1 MQNQNHNILDT
12 DQIGRLLI
20 KLSIPMLF
28 GTLVQ
33 VSYSIVDAI
42 FIGHCVGTMALA
54 ALSVVFPLQM
64 MAMGVGNMVAVGGAS
79 LISRLIGGT
88 DKTGAERALGN
99 GIATGILLAILLTAI
114 VLPNVDFWIKLIG
127 ASDKVLPLA
136 KDYLT
141 IIMSGVVFNV
151 LSSILM
157 IYIRAEGNAR
167 VSMTMMILGSGLN
180 IILDAIFIIQ
190 LNMGVSG
197 AALATVLSQIA
208 AMIYALSYYI
218 TGSSYIRLRIRN
230 FMPDIKILRL
240 IFAIGVSQFV
250 QMVTTSIAAMFI
262 IKMAA
267 TYGGDLA
274 LSSFGIIQRILNFA
288 MMPGMII
295 AQGMQPILGFN
306 YGAKRYHHVLKTL
319 TLAAISATALSTV
332 LFLVLYLLPGPIIRV
347 FTNDKQLIDECVHV
361 MKLVFLALPVLGFFN
376 VGQQVFPSIGKAV
389 ESFIIAITRPVVFM
403 LPSVLILPRFL
414 ALDGVWTSFPTSDGL
429 TFLLV
434 VVLIIPLIRKLQ
446 KATATEKTEKP
457 NLTRDTPPVGH

>member
-42 FIGHCVGTMALA
+42 FIGHYVGTMALA

-79 LISRLIGGT
+79 LISRLIGGI

-141 IIMSGVVFNV
+141 IIMSGAVFNV

-414 ALDGVWTSFPTSDGL
+414 ALDGVWLSFPTSDGL

-446 KATATEKTEKP
+446 KATATEKKEKP
-457 NLTRDTPPVGH
+457 NLTRDGPPVGH

>member
-1 MQNQNHNILDT
+1 MQNRNHNILDT

-33 VSYSIVDAI
+33 VSYSIVDTI
-42 FIGHCVGTMALA
+42 FIGHYVGTMALA

-141 IIMSGVVFNV
+141 IIMSGAVFNV

-180 IILDAIFIIQ
+180 IILDAIFIIS

-230 FMPDIKILRL
+230 FMPDIKILRQ
-240 IFAIGVSQFV
+240 IFAIGVAQFV

-295 AQGMQPILGFN
+295 GQGMQPILGFN
-306 YGAKRYHHVLKTL
+306 YGARRYHHVLKTL
-319 TLAAISATALSTV
+319 TLAIISATALSTV

-361 MKLVFLALPVLGFFN
+361 TKLVFLVLPVLGFFN
-376 VGQQVFPSIGKAV
+376 VGQQVFLSIGKAV
-389 ESFIIAITRPVVFM
+389 ESFIVAITRPVVFM

-446 KATATEKTEKP
+446 KAATAEKTEKP
-457 NLTRDTPPVGH
+457 DLGRDTPSIGH

>member
-1 MQNQNHNILDT
+1 MF
-12 DQIGRLLI
+12 
-20 KLSIPMLF
+20 F

-33 VSYSIVDAI
+33 VSYNIVDTI
-42 FIGHCVGTMALA
+42 FIGHYVGTMALA

-79 LISRLIGGT
+79 LISRLIGGA

-99 GIATGILLAILLTAI
+99 GTATGILLALLLTAV

-141 IIMSGVVFNV
+141 IIMSGTVFNV
-151 LSSILM
+151 ISSVFM

-180 IILDAIFIIQ
+180 IILDAIFIIA
-190 LNMGVSG
+190 LKMGVSG
-197 AALATVLSQIA
+197 AALATVISQIA

-230 FMPDIKILRL
+230 FMPDFKILRL
-240 IFAIGVSQFV
+240 IFAIGVSQFT
-250 QMVTTSIAAMFI
+250 QMVTTSIAAMII

-288 MMPGMII
+288 MMPGMVI

-306 YGAKRYHHVLKTL
+306 YGAKRYHHVLKTF
-319 TLAAISATALSTV
+319 TLAAIAATALSTM

-361 MKLVFLALPVLGFFN
+361 MRLVFLALPVLGFFN

-389 ESFIIAITRPVVFM
+389 ESFIVAIMRPVVFM

-414 ALDGVWTSFPTSDGL
+414 DLNGVWLSFPTSDGM

-434 VVLIIPLIRKLQ
+434 VVLVIPLIRKLQ
-446 KATATEKTEKP
+446 KAAAMEKAEKP
-457 NLTRDTPPVGH
+457 ALARDIEPVGHRT

>member
-1 MQNQNHNILDT
+1 MQNRNHNILDT

-33 VSYSIVDAI
+33 VSYSIVDTI
-42 FIGHCVGTMALA
+42 FIGHYVGTMALA

-141 IIMSGVVFNV
+141 IIMSGAVFNV

-180 IILDAIFIIQ
+180 IILDAIFIIS

-230 FMPDIKILRL
+230 FMPDIKILRQ
-240 IFAIGVSQFV
+240 IFAIGVAQFV

-295 AQGMQPILGFN
+295 GQGMQPILGFN
-306 YGAKRYHHVLKTL
+306 YGARRYHHVLKTL
-319 TLAAISATALSTV
+319 TLAIISATALSTV

-361 MKLVFLALPVLGFFN
+361 TKLVFLALPVLGFFN
-376 VGQQVFPSIGKAV
+376 VGQQVFLSIGKAV
-389 ESFIIAITRPVVFM
+389 ESFIVAITRPVVFM

-446 KATATEKTEKP
+446 KAATAEKTEKP
-457 NLTRDTPPVGH
+457 DLGRDTPSIGH